1 MIVSNNLPQIPS
13 GTAGL
18 ATGLGGEVVR
28 VAKGQPTG
36 IAQRAAG
43 ISDPLTK
50 AINPQSHPTTQT
62 QEPPIQSST
71 TDVPWGLGGIAWLFQ
86 KIGSLF

>member
-1 MIVSNNLPQIPS
+1 MTVSNNLPQIPS

-36 IAQRAAG
+36 TAERAIG
-43 ISDPLTK
+43 IGGLLTK
-50 AINPQSHPTTQT
+50 AGNPQSHPTTQT

-71 TDVPWGLGGIAWLFQ
+71 TDVPWGLGGIAWIFQ